1 MVIALIYDTNFG
13 RIWEI
18 TMAQLGNFGQHL
30 PWQTSL
36 PNGLSSWFAQLRR
49 IFNSCRYTLP
59 GTFYRCDAQQIKTHV
74 PMEIYWAPQGWAIF
88 GDTLTKIQ
96 FLQLEFLIRLST
108 KSVFTMKDRQ
118 GIAINSSGNR
128 WGEVSR
134 LITSYRH
141 WQLRYCFNLEYFQR
155 KNWHLGQ

>member
-1 MVIALIYDTNFG
+1 MRNYDGRTRKFLGSICRDKRHCQMVCRAG
-13 RIWEI
+13 
-18 TMAQLGNFGQHL
+18 
-30 PWQTSL
+30 SL
-36 PNGLSSWFAQLRR
+36 VLAQLRR

-88 GDTLTKIQ
+88 GDTLTKPQ

-128 WGEVSR
+128 WGEVPR